1 MMSTDESVS
10 ISRLWHGK
18 PVLVVLVL
26 LALGLPIAY
35 PELGVLGSF
44 VIAIVVALVA
54 RKNGSFRDLGFRRPA
69 SWARLLVTTLMY
81 GFVIQMT
88 FMIVIE
94 PGLSRLTG
102 DPVDIGVF
110 DGVRGGFVD
119 FLLMMALGWVVGG
132 FLEEFTFRGFIVG
145 RVRWLLGSGTAA
157 TWVGV
162 LAAALPFGIAHSYQG
177 ITGMIATGMIGFVLG
192 AVYVYHRFNL
202 WYAMFTH
209 GFIDT
214 VGIVA
219 LYLDIDREMGRWLF

>member
-1 MMSTDESVS
+1 MSSDDAVEN
-10 ISRLWHGK
+10 SRLWHGNASLTA
-18 PVLVVLVL
+18 VVL

-44 VIAIVVALVA
+44 VIAIVVVLIA
-54 RKNGSFRDLGFRRPA
+54 RKQGSFRDMGFRRPE
-69 SWARLLVTTLMY
+69 SWPRLLATTLVY
-81 GFVIQMT
+81 GIVIQLT
-88 FMIVIE
+88 FTIVIE

-102 DPVDIGVF
+102 DPVDISIF
-110 DGVRGGFVD
+110 DAVRGDFVN

-157 TWVGV
+157 AWVGV
-162 LAAALPFGIAHSYQG
+162 FAAAVPFGIAHLYQG
-177 ITGMIATGMIGFVLG
+177 VTGMIATGMIGFVLG

-202 WYAMFTH
+202 WYSMFTH
-209 GFIDT
+209 GFINT

-219 LYLDIDREMGRWLF
+219 LYLDIDQDMSRWLF